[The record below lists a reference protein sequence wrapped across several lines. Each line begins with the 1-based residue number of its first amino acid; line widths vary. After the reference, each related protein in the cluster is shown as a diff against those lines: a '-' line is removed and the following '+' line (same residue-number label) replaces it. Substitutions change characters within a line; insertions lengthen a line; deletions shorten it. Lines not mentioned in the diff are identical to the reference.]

1 MVYFTTIYMKSFNDL
16 GLSANLTQ
24 NISALG
30 YKTPFPIQ
38 EEVIPAI
45 LNKKDVMGIART
57 GSGKTASFVLPI
69 LEHLQKSTV
78 VKSRNI
84 QVLILV
90 PTRELA
96 IQIQNVFTEFNLN
109 LDRKI
114 KTMAVYGGISINPQ
128 MKGMLGVEVLIATP
142 GRLLDLLD
150 HKALSLQEVSV
161 FGIDEADKMFQM
173 GFEEEMSKIIALLP
187 QKRQTILFS
196 ATLSDK
202 IEELKNKLGLTPLVV
217 EIKSEATAADDVLIE
232 QIAYQISTEKKGPF
246 LRYLIKSQQL
256 KQVLVFVSSS
266 RTADNL
272 VEKLNKNG
280 ISAAAIH
287 GKKSQGGRNSALQ
300 DFKDKFVDVLVAT
313 DLISRGIH
321 IEQLP
326 VVINYELP
334 RSPQDYVHRI
344 GRTGRANF
352 PGKAISL
359 IVPEDEHHFKIIQK
373 KSKLRIALQTT
384 ESINLQGY

>member
-161 FGIDEADKMFQM
+161 FGVDEADKMFQM

-300 DFKDKFVDVLVAT
+300 DFKDKFV
-313 DLISRGIH
+313 
-321 IEQLP
+321 E
-326 VVINYELP
+326 
-334 RSPQDYVHRI
+334 
-344 GRTGRANF
+344 
-352 PGKAISL
+352 
-359 IVPEDEHHFKIIQK
+359 
-373 KSKLRIALQTT
+373 
-384 ESINLQGY
+384 

>member
-161 FGIDEADKMFQM
+161 FGVDEADKMFQM

-359 IVPEDEHHFKIIQK
+359 IVPEDEHHFKVIQK
-373 KSKLRIALQTT
+373 KAKIRIILQSS
-384 ESINLQGY
+384 EEINLHGY

>member
-161 FGIDEADKMFQM
+161 FGVDEADKMFQM

>member
-1 MVYFTTIYMKSFNDL
+1 MKSFNDL

-161 FGIDEADKMFQM
+161 FGVDEADKMFQM